1 MVLVCCDSAEAKA
14 GSSLSDLRGDLSPL
28 TKLFADEPDGG
39 ARHCGDAGCGD
50 TRHHVPTAD
59 GAGGPATGLLQ
70 QSAGVPAPPPP
81 AGPALRTAEEEVRGR
96 ARKAD

>member
-1 MVLVCCDSAEAKA
+1 MTQLKPRQEAALVTCVEIFHPSQN
-14 GSSLSDLRGDLSPL
+14 
-28 TKLFADEPDGG
+28 FADEPDGG

-50 TRHHVPTAD
+50 TRHHVPAAD